1 MVTSKKRRENDRRT
15 YVIDTSVLLADPAAM
30 ARFDE
35 HEVVLPVVVVTE
47 LEAKRHHPELGYFA
61 RQALRLLDEYRI
73 RFGRLDAPIPIGEL
87 GGTLRVELNH
97 SDPGILPA
105 GFRLGDNDSRILA
118 VARNLQAEGYDVTVV
133 SKDLPLRIKASSV
146 GLLAEEYRAE
156 LAITESGW
164 TGMSELS
171 LPAETVDELFTA
183 ESVDVPEAAELPVHT
198 GLVLQSGKGKALGR
212 VTPDGRVRLVRG
224 DREVFGVH
232 GRSAEQ
238 RIALDLL
245 SDPDIGIV
253 SMGGRAG
260 TGKSALALCA
270 GLEAV
275 LERRQHRKVMVFRPL
290 YAVGGQDLG
299 YLPGTA
305 DEKMSPW
312 AQAVF
317 DTLSAV
323 TSREV
328 IEEVV
333 ARGML
338 EVLPLTHIRGRS
350 LHDAF
355 VIVDEAQSL
364 ERNVLL
370 TVLSRIGQDSRVVL
384 THDVA
389 QRDNLRVGRYDGVVA
404 VVEKLKGH
412 PLFAHITLN
421 RSERSPIAALV
432 TEMLEEGHI

>member
-1 MVTSKKRRENDRRT
+1 MTSTKRRLSDRRT
-15 YVIDTSVLLADPAAM
+15 YVLDTSVLLADPKAM
-30 ARFDE
+30 SRFEE
-35 HEVVLPVVVVTE
+35 HEVVLPIVVVTE

-61 RQALRLLDEYRI
+61 RQALRLLDDFRVRY
-73 RFGRLDAPIPIGEL
+73 GRLDAPLPVGDL

-105 GFRLGDNDSRILA
+105 GYRLGDNDSRILA

-156 LAITESGW
+156 LAITDANGW
-164 TGMSELS
+164 TGMSELGLS
-171 LPAETVDELFTA
+171 AEQIDLLYDQERLY
-183 ESVDVPEAAELPVHT
+183 VPEAAERLATLGLEHQAGVH
-198 GLVLQSGKGKALGR
+198 GQLGR
-212 VTPDGRVRLVRG
+212 VGADGNVRLVRG
-224 DREVFGVH
+224 DREAFGLH

-238 RIALDLL
+238 RVALDLL
-245 SDPDIGIV
+245 LDPEVGIV
-253 SMGGRAG
+253 SLGGRAG
-260 TGKSALALCA
+260 TGKSAMALCA

-275 LERRQHRKVMVFRPL
+275 LERRQHKKVVVFRPL
-290 YAVGGQDLG
+290 YAVGGQELG
-299 YLPGTA
+299 YLPGTEG
-305 DEKMSPW
+305 EKMAPW

-317 DTLSAV
+317 DTLGSVAGKH
-323 TSREV
+323 V
-328 IEEVV
+328 IEEVLD
-333 ARGML
+333 RGML

-370 TVLSRIGQDSRVVL
+370 TVLSRIGANSKVVL

-389 QRDNLRVGRYDGVVA
+389 QRDNLRVGRHDGVVA

-412 PLFAHITLN
+412 PLFAHVTLH

-432 TEMLEEGHI
+432 T